1 MTDDPFLSW
10 LYKQERSISREEIN
24 DKWPR
29 AQFKKMIGITATF
42 GEYKGEEVSLIKSKE
57 NTCGFSRRM
66 NPTIHYTNPRSMA
79 VLSF

>member
-1 MTDDPFLSW
+1 MAQTTITDFGASDADQEPSQDTSVDPTDFH
-10 LYKQERSISREEIN
+10 REIPE
-24 DKWPR
+24 DEF
-29 AQFKKMIGITATF
+29 AHIGNGI
-42 GEYKGEEVSLIKSKE
+42 IKSKE

>member
-1 MTDDPFLSW
+1 MTDDLFLSW

-42 GEYKGEEVSLIKSKE
+42 GEYKGEEVSLIP
-57 NTCGFSRRM
+57 TRDWRM
-66 NPTIHYTNPRSMA
+66 HYTGIQSEFEEITDMDER
-79 VLSF
+79 